1 MGKAMCGRSGYGG
14 ALRSFSIGS
23 CLAMSGVVTD
33 FTSCQIGDTTAAMH
47 SRDPT
52 LETVVVSG
60 GIAMEDGKGG
70 AGIRL
75 DYLL

>member
-1 MGKAMCGRSGYGG
+1 
-14 ALRSFSIGS
+14 
-23 CLAMSGVVTD
+23 
-33 FTSCQIGDTTAAMH
+33 MH

-60 GIAMEDGKGG
+60 GIAMEDGKGV